1 MARGLG
7 IHDSCG
13 PVYWIMVSLLGVHLV
28 PTMLVWCVFGPVHTV
43 WTRESPAAFK
53 LMDILAMGTS
63 LTGIGLQ
70 FLSDRTLYNFRRKHM
85 DLTSHD
91 NFETH
96 SCRATCREGL
106 WCFSRHP
113 NYLGEV
119 LFWAGMNFASVAA
132 DPSEWLCSLG
142 GVLQY
147 ACFFRISASLMDRRS
162 LAHRPG
168 FEQVMLEVSALFPA
182 PLVLDRVL
190 DRWLIPS
197 VRLQRPD

>member
-70 FLSDRTLYNFRRKHM
+70 FLSDARRLLGSSQLHKCP
-85 DLTSHD
+85 S
-91 NFETH
+91 FEFFPTELLKLVH
-96 SCRATCREGL
+96 SFHWQG
-106 WCFSRHP
+106 S
-113 NYLGEV
+113 
-119 LFWAGMNFASVAA
+119 S
-132 DPSEWLCSLG
+132 
-142 GVLQY
+142 
-147 ACFFRISASLMDRRS
+147 
-162 LAHRPG
+162 
-168 FEQVMLEVSALFPA
+168 
-182 PLVLDRVL
+182 LVLYGA
-190 DRWLIPS
+190 WS
-197 VRLQRPD
+197 EG